1 MEREAIFELETRVP
15 GHDPFDDLDKCRQ
28 YDRDSRTSMIIPM
41 QHVMLLLEPYC
52 RPGARVLEVG
62 CTTGLLSLRLAARH
76 PEAEFFGVEENDSF
90 CRVIQDNLVF
100 ANLLSYGGSFNYEW
114 ARYTRLPVA
123 DGSVDVVFSF
133 SSLHRWSDPLKVVKE
148 CARVVRPGGLV
159 LLYDMARDADEGMI
173 LFVLQ
178 YTGTGHQEFMEAMQ
192 SSFTLPEMQALLHEA
207 GVGDWQVNSEGISL
221 IAASQPIDTSYSVG
235 SRSVYENIFDN

>member
-1 MEREAIFELETRVP
+1 MEREAIFELEARVP

-52 RPGARVLEVG
+52 RPGARLLEVG
-62 CTTGLLSLRLAARH
+62 CATGLLSLRLAARH
-76 PEAEFFGVEENDSF
+76 PEAEFYGVEENDAF
-90 CRVIQDNLVF
+90 CRVVQDNLVF
-100 ANLLSYGGSFNYEW
+100 ANLLSYGGRFNYEW

-123 DGSVDVVFSF
+123 DRSVDVVFSF
-133 SSLHRWSDPLKVVKE
+133 SALHRWSDPLKAVQE
-148 CARVVRPGGLV
+148 CARVVKPGGLV

-178 YTGTGHQEFMEAMQ
+178 YTGTGHEEFMQAMQ
-192 SSFTLPEMQALLHEA
+192 SAFTVPEMRGLLAQAGLPH
-207 GVGDWQVNSEGISL
+207 WQVNAEGISL
-221 IAASQPIDTSYSVG
+221 IVASQPIDTSYSVG
-235 SRSVYENIFDN
+235 SRSVYENIFAN